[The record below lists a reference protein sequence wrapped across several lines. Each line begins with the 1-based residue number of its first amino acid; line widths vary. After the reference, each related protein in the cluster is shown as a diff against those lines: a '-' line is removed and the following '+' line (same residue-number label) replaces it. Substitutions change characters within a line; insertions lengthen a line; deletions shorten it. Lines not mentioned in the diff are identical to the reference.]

1 MPITGAL
8 RQTSEKLFTGVKVW
22 RKAKKFGVG
31 GKTVYEIDTQLMLRL
46 CNSKPC
52 KTLFNMMNNLLSLRN
67 EKTKGFRIAR
77 GLGGWHGL
85 MAT

>member
-8 RQTSEKLFTGVKVW
+8 RQTSEKLFTWVKVW
-22 RKAKKFGVG
+22 RNAKKFGVG

-52 KTLFNMMNNLLSLRN
+52 KTLNDFKLKKCCKNLNIQTRKINIDL
-67 EKTKGFRIAR
+67 EK
-77 GLGGWHGL
+77 
-85 MAT
+85 